1 MTELELWP
9 GAGQAGLCGPEEGL
23 GVSLQTRQHH
33 QNGLSQVE
41 TGTHSP
47 FEIILAAVSM
57 RLCAFQC
64 VQNWNLL
71 FGLHSHRARSIMQFK
86 LSLVLQMRK
95 LRLGDGR
102 AQ

>member
-9 GAGQAGLCGPEEGL
+9 RAGQAGLC

-47 FEIILAAVSM
+47 FEITLAAVA
-57 RLCAFQC
+57 LGA
-64 VQNWNLL
+64 
-71 FGLHSHRARSIMQFK
+71 ASIYQ
-86 LSLVLQMRK
+86 
-95 LRLGDGR
+95 
-102 AQ
+102 